1 MEDKAIKQLQ
11 GLEKRIRGWIPKD
24 MNLLTR
30 QQTAPPKTNGNK
42 LKMWVSMFV
51 TLAVVLG
58 IQGALSPAF
67 VPERS
72 WSLYFAATGVIIG
85 VGFIILLVRIRQ
97 TKTIR
102 AREAMS
108 DESV

>member
-1 MEDKAIKQLQ
+1 MNPLKS
-11 GLEKRIRGWIPKD
+11 LETRLRGWVPKD

-30 QQTAPPKTNGNK
+30 QQAAPPKANGYK

-67 VPERS
+67 APERS
-72 WSLYFAATGVIIG
+72 WSLYFAATGIIIG
-85 VGFIILLVRIRQ
+85 AAFIILLVRIKQ
-97 TKTIR
+97 TRTIR
-102 AREAMS
+102 ARGAIS
-108 DESV
+108 NESV